1 MFGAFRPTKDIKSR
15 QLIVSLMA
23 DIRPSS
29 DRRIEAATVSATRF
43 ENGPCFPKYH
53 SIGNALAVS
62 PGDPNENAPAISL
75 AVPERETYRSSPHS
89 NAIGASI
96 PSAL

>member
-1 MFGAFRPTKDIKSR
+1 MFGAFRLTKDIKSR

-43 ENGPCFPKYH
+43 ENGSCFPKIPFHWECPGRLAGRSQSGSTARVNCPFFGVQLYH
-53 SIGNALAVS
+53 SACSGQ
-62 PGDPNENAPAISL
+62 
-75 AVPERETYRSSPHS
+75 
-89 NAIGASI
+89 
-96 PSAL
+96 

>member
-1 MFGAFRPTKDIKSR
+1 MFGAFRLTKDIKSR

-43 ENGPCFPKYH
+43 ENGSCFPKYH

-62 PGDPNENAPAISL
+62 Q
-75 AVPERETYRSSPHS
+75 AVLNREALPE
-89 NAIGASI
+89 
-96 PSAL
+96 